1 MKTYTVVKKSQE
13 SVPDEVFAGLE
24 PQSIE
29 CCNWRGE
36 YDYAPSVNFR
46 MYHTGECLHVR
57 FDVEEEGTMARITD
71 DNGEVWTD
79 SCVELFLSPDCDDTY
94 YNIETNCIGTQLIG
108 WRRPGQVEHA
118 DAATLALVRRES
130 SLPRETFDSVP
141 GTCRWSLT
149 LAIPVKALFR
159 HSIENLGGLTMRANV
174 FKCGDAMPRPHFL
187 SWSPIV
193 HPTPCF
199 HLPAFFG
206 ELVFE

>member
-29 CCNWRGE
+29 CCNWRGV
-36 YDYAPSVNFR
+36 YDYAPLVNFR

-108 WRRPGQVEHA
+108 WRRPGEVEHA

-130 SLPRETFDSVP
+130 SLPRKTFAPES

-149 LAIPVKALFR
+149 LAIPVEALFR
-159 HSIENLGGLTMRANV
+159 HSIENLSGLTMRANV
-174 FKCGDAMPRPHFL
+174 YKCGDAMPRPHFL
-187 SWSPIV
+187 SWNPIE